1 MGRYCCYLLPRQ
13 DDGTPKT
20 QVNGRFSQTRW
31 VTLYWPLDALQIV
44 VYAYTGTWLA
54 DFPMNHY
61 THWIGLLL
69 KPSKE
74 EVDKMREEAMEGQ
87 GEKEESH
94 TNGF

>member
-1 MGRYCCYLLPRQ
+1 M
-13 DDGTPKT
+13 
-20 QVNGRFSQTRW
+20 
-31 VTLYWPLDALQIV
+31 

>member
-1 MGRYCCYLLPRQ
+1 M
-13 DDGTPKT
+13 
-20 QVNGRFSQTRW
+20 
-31 VTLYWPLDALQIV
+31 

-74 EVDKMREEAMEGQ
+74 EVDQMRKEAMEGQ
-87 GEKEESH
+87 GEKEESA

>member
-1 MGRYCCYLLPRQ
+1 M
-13 DDGTPKT
+13 
-20 QVNGRFSQTRW
+20 
-31 VTLYWPLDALQIV
+31 

-87 GEKEESH
+87 GEKEESQ